1 MMIII
6 KTFAIGTLINRTIS
20 INDYGGNKMIID
32 KSAIFLADTESLW
45 YCDGITNNSSV
56 TGVAILVIMII
67 RINYIY
73 MCVCVCVCVC
83 V

>member
-32 KSAIFLADTESLW
+32 KSAIFLADTESL
-45 YCDGITNNSSV
+45 
-56 TGVAILVIMII
+56 
-67 RINYIY
+67 
-73 MCVCVCVCVC
+73 
-83 V
+83 